1 MERLQA
7 LLKPAKVDEQQALLQ
22 LEKVLSAER
31 DIKHTQMSLLIR
43 IKNHLTA
50 DQQTRLQEIRNK
62 SAK

>member
-1 MERLQA
+1 